1 MTVVGIECDGAA
13 FQHHFKKVWKV
24 TEVGIECDVATVMS
38 RRYTPEIVLSR
49 KIFFKIL
56 QARLQ
61 KGL

>member
-24 TEVGIECDVATVMS
+24 TVVGIE
-38 RRYTPEIVLSR
+38 
-49 KIFFKIL
+49 FFQGKIL